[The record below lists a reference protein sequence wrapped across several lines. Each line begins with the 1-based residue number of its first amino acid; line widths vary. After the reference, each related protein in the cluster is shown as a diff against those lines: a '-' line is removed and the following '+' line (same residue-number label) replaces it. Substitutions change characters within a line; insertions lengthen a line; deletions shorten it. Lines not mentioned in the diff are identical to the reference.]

1 MTAEGLK
8 AGVEAVKSME
18 ESPEEEQGG
27 VAGGAAAS
35 PLEEEEI
42 TRDETYKRSQCRFH
56 AVSDVLEMTPIRVV
70 GMKRFASL
78 SSSFHAKTL
87 NLLIRHPI

>member
-1 MTAEGLK
+1 MTTEGLK
-8 AGVEAVKSME
+8 VGVEAVKSRE

-42 TRDETYKRSQCRFH
+42 ARDETYERSQCGFH
-56 AVSDVLEMTPIRVV
+56 AVSDILETTPIRVV
-70 GMKRFASL
+70 GMKRF
-78 SSSFHAKTL
+78 
-87 NLLIRHPI
+87 LLFTPHFMQKLQIC

>member
-8 AGVEAVKSME
+8 AGVEAVKCME

-27 VAGGAAAS
+27 VAGGAATS

-42 TRDETYKRSQCRFH
+42 TWDETYKRSQCRFH
-56 AVSDVLEMTPIRVV
+56 AI
-70 GMKRFASL
+70 F
-78 SSSFHAKTL
+78 
-87 NLLIRHPI
+87 